1 MENPKIALLLAIACL
16 LTATATATA
25 AGAGETSWIQT
36 FCRGNKSTTKLHFY
50 VHDVR
55 AGPNATLFN
64 VANSSIT
71 ATSPTA
77 FGRVNVFDDSV
88 TVAPDIT
95 SEEVARAQ
103 GTTTSM
109 DLNVQA
115 YSMNLNFFLTSG
127 EFNGSTVT
135 VIGRNQFADE
145 ERELSVATGSKAFRD
160 ARGYAITKT
169 VSFEEAT
176 NYSVLEY
183 TIYVKTSKRCSY
195 VASASS

>member
-1 MENPKIALLLAIACL
+1 MKN
-16 LTATATATA
+16 LT
-25 AGAGETSWIQT
+25 T
-36 FCRGNKSTTKLHFY
+36 FRKQATTKLHFY
-50 VHDVR
+50 IHDIR

-64 VANSSIT
+64 VANASIT

-77 FGRVNVFDDSV
+77 FGRVNVFDDRV
-88 TVAPDIT
+88 TVAPDLG

-127 EFNGSTVT
+127 ALKGSTVT

-145 ERELSVATGSKAFRD
+145 KRELSVVGGAGAFRN
-160 ARGYAITKT
+160 ARGYAIT
-169 VSFEEAT
+169 SSYSYEEVN

-183 TIYVKTSKRCSY
+183 TIYVTTPRRCSY
-195 VASASS
+195 IERS